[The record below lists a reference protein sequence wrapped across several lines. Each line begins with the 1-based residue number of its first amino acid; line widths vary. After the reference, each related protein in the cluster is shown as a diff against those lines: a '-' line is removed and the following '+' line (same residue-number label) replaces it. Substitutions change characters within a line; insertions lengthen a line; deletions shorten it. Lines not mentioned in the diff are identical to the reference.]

1 MMRKM
6 MSILTMITINKT
18 VTHMI
23 QKEQILEIWL
33 TNNRIKNWD
42 ITAPIKIKTEMLSFC
57 QNMLKKLL
65 KIIMLAIARN
75 FRQTIDN

>member
-33 TNNRIKNWD
+33 TNNKIKNWD
-42 ITAPIKIKTEMLSFC
+42 ITAQIKIKTEMLSFC

>member
-1 MMRKM
+1 M

-23 QKEQILEIWL
+23 QKEQILKIL
-33 TNNRIKNWD
+33 LASNKIKNWD
-42 ITAPIKIKTEMLSFC
+42 IAAPIKIKTVMLSFC

-65 KIIMLAIARN
+65 KIIMLAIAKN
-75 FRQTIDN
+75 FRKTIDN

>member
-1 MMRKM
+1 

-23 QKEQILEIWL
+23 QKEQILKIFL
-33 TNNRIKNWD
+33 ARNKIKNKD
-42 ITAPIKIKTEMLSFC
+42 IAAPIKIKTVMLSFC

-65 KIIMLAIARN
+65 KIIMLAIAKN
-75 FRQTIDN
+75 FRKTIDN